1 MNFFEYF
8 RYQFIISAIFNLL
21 IMLKIDHL
29 VKDYTSGFLRK
40 KVRVLQDVS
49 FSVNRGEIFGFV
61 GPNGAG
67 KTTTFK
73 VILGFVSLT
82 GGRVELMGEPLGDV
96 KAKRQIGYLPEN
108 PYFYDYLTGEEL
120 LHYMGELHGVNGA
133 RLSGRVGELLE
144 KVKMTHARKIQLRK
158 YSKGMLQRVG
168 IAQALINDPEFLILD
183 EPMSGLDPIGQREI
197 RELILEQ
204 KELGKTILMSSH
216 ILSDVEALCERVAI
230 IINGKV
236 VKSGELGKLFQD
248 LHSIYEMI
256 VRIDDETVLDY
267 LNDLN
272 LTIEKRAGLIVLK
285 FDEEIKVK
293 VLEVVSRSGGDII
306 SLHPLRKS
314 LEGLFV
320 EEAKKDGHVVV

>member
-1 MNFFEYF
+1 
-8 RYQFIISAIFNLL
+8 
-21 IMLKIDHL
+21 MLKIDNL
-29 VKDYTSGFLRK
+29 IKDYTSGFLRK

-82 GGRVELMGEPLGDV
+82 GGRIELMGEPLGDV
-96 KAKRQIGYLPEN
+96 KVKRQMGYLPEN

-120 LHYMGELHGVNGA
+120 LHYMGELHGVNGD
-133 RLSGRVGELLE
+133 RLSRRVDDLLE

-236 VKSGELGKLFQD
+236 VKSGELGKLFENI
-248 LHSIYEMI
+248 HSIYEMLL
-256 VRIDDETVLDY
+256 RIDDETVLNY
-267 LNDLN
+267 LSDLN
-272 LTIEKRAGLIVLK
+272 VTIEKRGGLIVLK
-285 FDEEIKVK
+285 FDEGIKAK
-293 VLEVVSRSGGDII
+293 VLEVVSESGVDVLT
-306 SLHPLRKS
+306 LHPLRKS
-314 LEGLFV
+314 LEELFV
-320 EEAKKDGHVVV
+320 EEAKKDGHVES

>member
-1 MNFFEYF
+1 
-8 RYQFIISAIFNLL
+8 
-21 IMLKIDHL
+21 MLKIDNL

-40 KVRVLQDVS
+40 KVRVLQNVS
-49 FSVNRGEIFGFV
+49 FSVNKGEIFGFV

-73 VILGFVSLT
+73 VILGFVALT

-96 KAKRQIGYLPEN
+96 KVKRRIGYLPEN

-120 LHYMGELHGVNGA
+120 LNYMGELHGVNGD
-133 RLSGRVGELLE
+133 RLPGRVDDLLE

-236 VKSGELGKLFQD
+236 VKSGDLVKLFED
-248 LHSIYEMI
+248 IHSMYEMLLRI
-256 VRIDDETVLDY
+256 VDEKVLSY
-267 LNDLN
+267 LDDLN
-272 LTIEKRAGLIVLK
+272 VTVEKRAGLMVLK
-285 FDEEIKVK
+285 FNEEIKTR
-293 VLEVVSRSGGDII
+293 VLEVVSESGGDII
-306 SLHPLRKS
+306 ALHPLRKS

-320 EEAKKDGHVVV
+320 EEAGKDVFVER

>member
-1 MNFFEYF
+1 
-8 RYQFIISAIFNLL
+8 
-21 IMLKIDHL
+21 MLKIDNL

-40 KVRVLQDVS
+40 KVRVLHDVS
-49 FSVNRGEIFGFV
+49 FSVNKGEIFGFV

-82 GGRVELMGEPLGDV
+82 GGSVELMGEPLGDV
-96 KAKRQIGYLPEN
+96 KVKRRIGYLPEN

-120 LHYMGELHGVNGA
+120 LRYMGELHGVNGD
-133 RLSGRVGELLE
+133 RLSGRVDDLLE
-144 KVKMTHARKIQLRK
+144 KVKMTHARRIQLRK

-197 RELILEQ
+197 KELILGQ
-204 KELGKTILMSSH
+204 KDLGKTILMSSH

-236 VKSGELGKLFQD
+236 VKTGDLGKLFED
-248 LHSIYEMI
+248 IHSMYEMLL
-256 VRIDDETVLDY
+256 RLDDEKVLNY
-267 LNDLN
+267 LGDLN
-272 LTIEKRAGLIVLK
+272 VTVEKRAGLIVLK
-285 FDEEIKVK
+285 FPEEIKAR
-293 VLEVVSRSGGDII
+293 VLEAISGSGGDII
-306 SLHPLRKS
+306 ALHPFRKS

-320 EEAKKDGHVVV
+320 EEAEKGVYVEM

>member
-1 MNFFEYF
+1 
-8 RYQFIISAIFNLL
+8 
-21 IMLKIDHL
+21 MLKIDNL
-29 VKDYTSGFLRK
+29 IKDYTSGFLRK

-82 GGRVELMGEPLGDV
+82 GGRIELMGEPLGDV
-96 KAKRQIGYLPEN
+96 KVKRQMGYLPEN

-120 LHYMGELHGVNGA
+120 LHYMGELHGVNGD
-133 RLSGRVGELLE
+133 RLSRRVDDLLE

-168 IAQALINDPEFLILD
+168 IAQALINEPEFLILD

-236 VKSGELGKLFQD
+236 VKSGELGKLFED
-248 LHSIYEMI
+248 IHSIYEMLL
-256 VRIDDETVLDY
+256 RIDDETVLNY
-267 LNDLN
+267 LSDLN
-272 LTIEKRAGLIVLK
+272 VTIEKRGGLIVLK
-285 FDEEIKVK
+285 FDEGIKAK
-293 VLEVVSRSGGDII
+293 VLEVVSESGVDVLT
-306 SLHPLRKS
+306 LHPLRKS
-314 LEGLFV
+314 LEELFV
-320 EEAKKDGHVVV
+320 EEAKKDGHVES

>member
-1 MNFFEYF
+1 ML
-8 RYQFIISAIFNLL
+8 RIDNL
-21 IMLKIDHL
+21 I
-29 VKDYTSGFLRK
+29 KDYTSGFLRQ

-82 GGRVELMGEPLGDV
+82 DGRVELMGKPLGDV
-96 KAKRQIGYLPEN
+96 KVKRQIGYLPEN

-120 LHYMGELHGVNGA
+120 LHYMGELHGVNGD
-133 RLSGRVGELLE
+133 RLSRRVDYLLE
-144 KVKMTHARKIQLRK
+144 KVKMTHAKRIQLRK

-216 ILSDVEALCERVAI
+216 ILSDVEALCEKVAI
-230 IINGKV
+230 IIDGRV
-236 VKSGELGKLFQD
+236 VKSGELGKLFED
-248 LHSIYEMI
+248 IHSIYEMLL
-256 VRIDDETVLDY
+256 RIDDETVLDY
-267 LNDLN
+267 LSDLN
-272 LTIEKRAGLIVLK
+272 VTIEKRAGLIVLK
-285 FDEEIKVK
+285 FDEEIKAK
-293 VLEVVSRSGGDII
+293 VLDVVSRSGGDII

-314 LEGLFV
+314 LEGLFI
-320 EEAKKDGHVVV
+320 EEAQKDLHVKS

>member
-1 MNFFEYF
+1 
-8 RYQFIISAIFNLL
+8 
-21 IMLKIDHL
+21 
-29 VKDYTSGFLRK
+29 
-40 KVRVLQDVS
+40 VS

-82 GGRVELMGEPLGDV
+82 GGRVELMGEPLGHVEV
-96 KAKRQIGYLPEN
+96 KRRIGYLPEN

-120 LHYMGELHGVNGA
+120 LHYMGELHGVNGD
-133 RLSGRVGELLE
+133 RLSRRVDYLLE
-144 KVKMTHARKIQLRK
+144 KVKMTHAKRIQLRK

-216 ILSDVEALCERVAI
+216 ILSDVEALCDRVAI

-236 VKSGELGKLFQD
+236 VKCGDLGKLFD
-248 LHSIYEMI
+248 EIHSMYEMLL
-256 VRIDDETVLDY
+256 RLEDEIILNY
-267 LNDLN
+267 LSDLN
-272 LTIEKRAGLIVLK
+272 VTIEKRAGLIVLK
-285 FDEEIKVK
+285 FDEEIKAK

-314 LEGLFV
+314 LEGLFI
-320 EEAKKDGHVVV
+320 EEAQKDLHVKS